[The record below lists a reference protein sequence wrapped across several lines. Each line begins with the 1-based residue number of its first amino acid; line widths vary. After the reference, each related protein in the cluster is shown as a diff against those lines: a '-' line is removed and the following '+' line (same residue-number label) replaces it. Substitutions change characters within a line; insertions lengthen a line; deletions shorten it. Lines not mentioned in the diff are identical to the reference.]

1 MLTPIGQALTAIFF
15 AHCGIAIRVRATP
28 RPAAPLHTKAAARP
42 ASHIHAIKR
51 AGLSAQAT
59 PQPLRMLASL

>member
-15 AHCGIAIRVRATP
+15 CTLQGSHRVRARL

-51 AGLSAQAT
+51 TDLSAQAA